1 MDEKQPPA
9 SRAQETLEL
18 VRELFAMGATEVE
31 VNGVRVRFGARR
43 PVATEPEP
51 ERTPEQIEAAEE
63 ADEKA
68 RAAAE
73 EERTYWSA

>member
-31 VNGVRVRFGARR
+31 VNGVRVRFGAR
-43 PVATEPEP
+43 PVAAEPEP